1 MHLPSI
7 CLVCSLHTEQGA
19 KNGVI
24 HAVNHILVPPPFV
37 GRELS
42 LFPSVFSTLLLAYE
56 KTDFV
61 KFIHGVKA
69 NGTTVFAPTNRAFA
83 RLGPRAN
90 AFLFNTEKGLGY
102 LKALLKYQI
111 VANATLYSDAYYD
124 GHGKKKDLVEAEDE
138 HHFDLT
144 TLLHDLPISVDIKR
158 WGGWVRI
165 WVNGFTPVVVRDGV
179 ARNGV
184 IQVVAKVPIPP
195 HKHHGAAGDD
205 YGEIE
210 VDDLIERLR
219 DYVDEDEDRSQIWS
233 DL

>member
-1 MHLPSI
+1 M
-7 CLVCSLHTEQGA
+7 
-19 KNGVI
+19 
-24 HAVNHILVPPPFV
+24 PPPFV

-42 LFPSVFSTLLLAYE
+42 LFPNVFSTLLLAYE

-61 KFIHGVKA
+61 KFIHGLKTD
-69 NGTTVFAPTNRAFA
+69 GTTVFAPSNRAWT

-111 VANATLYSDAYYD
+111 VANATLYSDAFYD
-124 GHGKKKDLVEAEDE
+124 AHAEKE
-138 HHFDLT
+138 EPFQAEEERHFDLT
-144 TLLHDLPISVDIKR
+144 TLLHDLPIRVDIKR
-158 WGGWVRI
+158 WGGWVRF

-184 IQVVAKVPIPP
+184 VQVVAKVPLPP
-195 HKHHGAAGDD
+195 HKHHDGEAEDD
-205 YGEIE
+205 YAEVE
-210 VDDLIERLR
+210 VDDLIERLAPYVEQGEEEEDNSR
-219 DYVDEDEDRSQIWS
+219 DWS

>member
-1 MHLPSI
+1 M
-7 CLVCSLHTEQGA
+7 
-19 KNGVI
+19 
-24 HAVNHILVPPPFV
+24 V

-42 LFPSVFSTLLLAYE
+42 LFPNAFSTLLLAYE

-61 KFIHGVKA
+61 EFIHGVKA
-69 NGTTVFAPTNRAFA
+69 DGTTVFAPTNRAWA

-90 AFLFNTEKGLGY
+90 AFLFNTDKGRGF

-124 GHGKKKDLVEAEDE
+124 ARGKKVEDHLLVGSAAAAADE
-138 HHFDLT
+138 RHFDLT
-144 TLLHDLPISVDIKR
+144 TLLRDLPIRVDIRR
-158 WGGWVRI
+158 WGGWVRF

-184 IQVVAKVPIPP
+184 VHVVGKVPLPP
-195 HKHHGAAGDD
+195 HKHHHGAAADDDDDDD
-205 YGEIE
+205 YAE
-210 VDDLIERLR
+210 VEVEDLIERLAP
-219 DYVDEDEDRSQIWS
+219 YVDEEQSQEQEQEWS